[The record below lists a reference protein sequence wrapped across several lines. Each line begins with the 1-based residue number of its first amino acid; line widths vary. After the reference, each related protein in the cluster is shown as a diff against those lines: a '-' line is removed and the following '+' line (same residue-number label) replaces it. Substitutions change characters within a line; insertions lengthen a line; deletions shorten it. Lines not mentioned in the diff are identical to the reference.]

1 MKIFSFNKRL
11 LCFQTHVD
19 IIQRANLCEKL
30 LNDLRQSTQQSI
42 DSISTEDFETV
53 EQNSINFHTNIYKLK
68 TELGK

>member
-1 MKIFSFNKRL
+1 M
-11 LCFQTHVD
+11 CFQTHVD